1 MSDKIAFSIK
11 KYNSESK
18 KTSFYKDV
26 QEIFLQK
33 ILYQI
38 DNFSIDLELE
48 NEMKIDIGLKKFQEI
63 YGKKSSSLANQNF
76 IITFSILNNNFFNEI
91 NLGDFQKSLYKI
103 MNSYFDILSFV
114 VTKDNIDDITFY
126 VICTATV
133 KKVFLNHILDK
144 VIQTGKNPENLVNVL
159 SYNLVLGG
167 TMAEKPETKF
177 LEMVLSELNT
187 YGYHLSPA
195 TEAEKQKY
203 ILDSYLRASN
213 KIQNIYS
220 DINALFEHLIN
231 QNPRYKPYLK
241 NIIKSNELDTLNKI
255 IDEL

>member
-1 MSDKIAFSIK
+1 MSNKIAFSIK

-48 NEMKIDIGLKKFQEI
+48 NQMKIDVGLKKFHEV

-76 IITFSILNNNFFNEI
+76 IITLSVLDEIFFSEI
-91 NLGDFQKSLYKI
+91 NLNEFQKHLYNI
-103 MNSYFDILSFV
+103 LNSYFDILSFV
-114 VTKDNIDDITFY
+114 VTKDNISDITFY

-133 KKVFLNHILDK
+133 KKIFLDHITKK
-144 VIQTGKNPENLVNVL
+144 VIEQGKNPHDLVNVL
-159 SYNLVLGG
+159 SYNLILGG
-167 TMAEKPETKF
+167 TMAEKPEIKF
-177 LEMVLSELNT
+177 LEMLLSELNA
-187 YGYHLSPA
+187 YDYNLAAA

-220 DINALFEHLIN
+220 DINALFEHLIS
-231 QNPRYKPYLK
+231 QNPKFKPYLK
-241 NIIKSNELDTLNKI
+241 HVIETKNLDTLK
-255 IDEL
+255 ELI

>member
-1 MSDKIAFSIK
+1 MHKLAFSIK

-26 QEIFLQK
+26 EEIFSQK
-33 ILYQI
+33 ILYKI
-38 DNFSIDLELE
+38 DNFNIDLELE
-48 NEMKIDIGLKKFQEI
+48 NEMKIDSGLKKFNKI
-63 YGKKSSSLANQNF
+63 YHKKSSSLANQNF

-187 YGYHLSPA
+187 YGYHLSAA

-213 KIQNIYS
+213 KIHKIYS

-231 QNPRYKPYLK
+231 QNPKFKPYLK
-241 NIIKSNELDTLNKI
+241 HVIETKNLNSLKKLIK
-255 IDEL
+255 

>member
-48 NEMKIDIGLKKFQEI
+48 NEMKIDVGLKKFQEI
-63 YGKKSSSLANQNF
+63 YGKKSSSIANQNF
-76 IITFSILNNNFFNEI
+76 IITFSVLNENFFNEI
-91 NLGDFQKSLYKI
+91 NLNEFQQHLYNI
-103 MNSYFDILSFV
+103 LNSYFDILSFV
-114 VTKDNIDDITFY
+114 VTKDNIGDITFY

-133 KKVFLNHILDK
+133 KKIFLDHITKK
-144 VIQTGKNPENLVNVL
+144 VIEQGKNPHDLVNVL
-159 SYNLVLGG
+159 SYNLILGG
-167 TMAEKPETKF
+167 TMTEKPETKF
-177 LEMVLSELNT
+177 IEMVLSELNA
-187 YGYHLSPA
+187 YGYHLAAA

-241 NIIKSNELDTLNKI
+241 NVIKSNELDTLNKV

>member
-1 MSDKIAFSIK
+1 MSDKITFSIK

-18 KTSFYKDV
+18 KTCFYKDV
-26 QEIFLQK
+26 EEIFSQK
-33 ILYQI
+33 ILYRI

-48 NEMKIDIGLKKFQEI
+48 NEMKIDIGLKKFHEI

-76 IITFSILNNNFFNEI
+76 IITFSILNENFFNKI
-91 NLGDFQKSLYKI
+91 NLGDFQKSLYEI

-133 KKVFLNHILDK
+133 KKIFLNHILDK
-144 VIQTGKNPENLVNVL
+144 VIQSGKNPEYLINVL
-159 SYNLVLGG
+159 SYNLILGG
-167 TMAEKPETKF
+167 TMSEKPEAKF
-177 LEMVLSELNT
+177 IDMVLSKLNIYNYNLT
-187 YGYHLSPA
+187 AA

-203 ILDSYLRASN
+203 ILDSYLKASN

-220 DINALFEHLIN
+220 DIDALFEHLIN
-231 QNPRYKPYLK
+231 QNPRYKLYLK
-241 NIIKSNELDTLNKI
+241 NVIKSKDLDTLDKI